1 MKCAVFLAGGFEEC
15 EGMIP
20 VDLLRRA
27 GMTVDTVSIT
37 EEHAVTGSRGVT
49 VMADKLW
56 KEIDPETYD
65 VLILPGGKKGKENL
79 EAFEPLKAAFARH
92 YEAGRLTCAICASPS
107 IFGHMGILK
116 GKTFT
121 CFPDFNE
128 NGFGGTYSEELAVRD
143 GNLITGKGMGASV
156 EFSREIIKAA
166 APEQLA
172 AVEAGIQYR
181 PY

>member
-1 MKCAVFLAGGFEEC
+1 
-15 EGMIP
+15 
-20 VDLLRRA
+20 
-27 GMTVDTVSIT
+27 
-37 EEHAVTGSRGVT
+37 
-49 VMADKLW
+49 
-56 KEIDPETYD
+56 
-65 VLILPGGKKGKENL
+65 
-79 EAFEPLKAAFARH
+79 
-92 YEAGRLTCAICASPS
+92 

-143 GNLITGKGMGASV
+143 GNLITGKGMGASI